1 MKKKRTVFQAKN
13 VELIHNVTLLQI
25 FSVACLKE
33 DSWFLGQLAI
43 GSNAIYWFW
52 LKYMKI

>member
-1 MKKKRTVFQAKN
+1 MKKRTVFQTKN

-43 GSNAIYWFW
+43 GANAIYWFW